1 MSKDDGELESV
12 AAFLEWVERRHPG
25 ETEFHQAVQGVAENV
40 LDLARDHP
48 EYRSQRVLQRLTEPD
63 RSISFRVV
71 WADDEGTVN
80 INRGYRI
87 QHCNAI
93 GPYKGGLRFDPDLDT
108 GTLKFLAF
116 EQTLKNSLTG
126 MNLGGGKGGA
136 DFDPGGRSEEEIQR
150 FCQSFMTE
158 LYRHIG
164 PMTDVPAGDIGVGS
178 REIGFL
184 FGQYKRLE
192 NQFSGALT
200 GKAVGAGGSHLREQA
215 TGYGAVYFLCGMLEE
230 SGREIEGQRITVSG
244 AGNVATHLAEKAAQ
258 LGAKVL
264 TLSNRKGLLLKEDG
278 LSEQDV
284 SDLRER
290 YGSSHDLAEAA
301 ESVGARW
308 LEGSKPWEIECDV
321 AAPSATQNELDEQ
334 DARKLLDNGCRM
346 VVEAANMPLTQ
357 GAAKL
362 FDEEALP
369 IGPGKAANAGGVAV
383 SGFEMSQ
390 NRTGRSWSCD
400 RLDGELRE
408 IMSVIFRR
416 VRAEAEIDGRLS
428 YCRGADRAG
437 FSRVADALIWLGLT

>member
-1 MSKDDGELESV
+1 MSKNDSELESV
-12 AAFLEWVERRHPG
+12 AAFMEWVEQRHPG

-40 LDLARDHP
+40 LDLAREHSGF
-48 EYRSQRVLQRLTEPD
+48 RRQRVLQRLTEPD
-63 RSISFRVV
+63 RSLSFRVV
-71 WADDEGTVN
+71 WADDEGRVN

-93 GPYKGGLRFDPDLDT
+93 GPYKGGLRFDPDLT
-108 GTLKFLAF
+108 VGTLKFLAF

-136 DFDPGGRSEEEIQR
+136 DFDPRGRSEEEIQR

-158 LYRHIG
+158 LHRHIG
-164 PMTDVPAGDIGVGS
+164 PMTDVPAGDIGVGE

-200 GKAVGAGGSHLREQA
+200 GKAVDAGGSHLREQA

-230 SGREIEGQRITVSG
+230 MGREIGDQRITISG
-244 AGNVATHLAEKAAQ
+244 AGNVATYLAEKAAQ

-264 TLSNRKGLLLKEDG
+264 TLSNRKGFLLKEDG
-278 LSEQDV
+278 LTEQDV
-284 SDLRER
+284 CELRER
-290 YGSSHDLAEAA
+290 YRSSEDLAEAA

-308 LEGSKPWEIECDV
+308 MEGVKPWDIDCDV
-321 AAPSATQNELDEQ
+321 AAPSATQNELDGK
-334 DARKLLDNGCRM
+334 DARKLVENGCSV
-346 VVEAANMPLTQ
+346 VVEAANMPLTRE
-357 GAAKL
+357 AAKL

-400 RLDGELRE
+400 RLDEELRD
-408 IMSVIFRR
+408 IMSVIFGR
-416 VRAEAEIDGRLS
+416 VRAEAEIGGRLS

-437 FSRVADALIWLGLT
+437 FRRVADALVWLGLT